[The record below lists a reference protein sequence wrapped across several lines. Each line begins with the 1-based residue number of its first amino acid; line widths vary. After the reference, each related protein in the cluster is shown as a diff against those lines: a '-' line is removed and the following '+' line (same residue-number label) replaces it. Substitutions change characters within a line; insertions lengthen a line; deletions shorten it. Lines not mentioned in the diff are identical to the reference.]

1 MVVKNRA
8 NSGDRFVLPLVNDYK
23 EKEEMK
29 TLVETIPLHQIYDN
43 DDISTGFWRRWSS
56 TVQLSQ
62 ITNCKKHDTLP
73 SWGNPQDD
81 CFVVAQPKSQ
91 IVFTT
96 RRKKADAWSFL
107 TLCLIAIGAMT
118 YCHLN
123 STLRSIRSQIQT
135 VMAVRNQINIKLRS
149 SEKDVRMLSR
159 EVSATSTIVQT
170 RLQDLGEDHALE
182 LTESY
187 RRFTAVKSSRDSMK
201 AQVDSYKVQKRI
213 LKDAV
218 QSQSRRNVEAKYGF
232 GKTIQVEFTL
242 EFPDGKEGPNTFK
255 VEMASLDLMPNAV
268 YTFLTMVEQGLW
280 NGCSFVMKAIHLL
293 KAAPLPYD
301 QSRSSA
307 ETARAFVETNL
318 NGPIF
323 KEYNHAFP
331 HTPYTLGFAGGDSP
345 SFYINT
351 EDNTNLHEGDSA
363 FGRVVSGFD
372 TLKRVDEVPKENG
385 IWLRDRIGIKTTR
398 VIVF

>member
-1 MVVKNRA
+1 MVVKNRS
-8 NSGDRFVLPLVNDYK
+8 NSGDRFVLPLVNEYK
-23 EKEEMK
+23 EKEQMK
-29 TLVETIPLHQIYDN
+29 TLIETVPLHLIG
-43 DDISTGFWRRWSS
+43 DDDTSTTFWRRWIS
-56 TVQLSQ
+56 TGQLSQ
-62 ITNCKKHDTLP
+62 VTNFKKHDTLP

-107 TLCLIAIGAMT
+107 TLCLIVIGAMT
-118 YCHLN
+118 YWHLN
-123 STLRSIRSQIQT
+123 SALRLIRSEIET

-159 EVSATSTIVQT
+159 EVSATSTVVQT
-170 RLQDLGEDHALE
+170 KLQDLGEDHARE
-182 LTESY
+182 LTKSY
-187 RRFTAVKSSRDSMK
+187 KLLTTAKLSRDSMK
-201 AQVDSYKVQKRI
+201 AQVESYKVQKKI
-213 LKDAV
+213 LKAAV
-218 QSQSRRNVEAKYGF
+218 QNQSRRNVEAKYGS

-242 EFPDGKEGPNTFK
+242 EFPDGKGGPNTFK

-280 NGCSFVMKAIHLL
+280 DGCSFVMKAIHLL

-301 QSRSSA
+301 QTRSPA
-307 ETARAFVETNL
+307 ETARVFVETNL

-323 KEYNHAFP
+323 KEYNQAFP

-351 EDNTNLHEGDSA
+351 EDNTDLHEGDSA
-363 FGRVVSGFD
+363 FGKVVSGFD
-372 TLKRVDEVPKENG
+372 TLKRVDEAPKENG
-385 IWLRDRIGIKTTR
+385 IWLRDRIGIKSTL
-398 VIVF
+398 VIVL